1 MAKPRIFVS
10 STYYDL
16 RHVRTDIDRFIREQ
30 GYEPVLNEQGSIAY
44 GKEDRLEEYCYKE
57 INNVDI
63 LVSIIGGRYG
73 SESKIEKHSV
83 SQMELKTAFD
93 LNKQVYIFIE
103 KGVYNE
109 YQFYLKNKENKT
121 IKYTYA
127 DNIKIHQFIEFVESL
142 PNNNTIHGFET
153 SSDITI
159 FLKEQWAG
167 LFQRFLQ
174 EQTRSKEINI
184 IKGIENT
191 AKTLN
196 QLVTYLTE
204 EKRGSENA
212 INEILL
218 SNHPAMEQIKELL
231 KIPYRVFFINK
242 DEFLDLIKARGYRES
257 ADNLPFDNKKTWIM
271 EKESL
276 LYELTYFD
284 EIFNSD
290 YKLKIYTK
298 EEWNPEFITLTKTKI
313 EQDDLP
319 F

>member
-16 RHVRTDIDRFIREQ
+16 RHIRSDIERFIKDQ
-30 GYEPVLNEQGSIAY
+30 GYDAVLNEQGNIAY
-44 GKEDRLEEYCYKE
+44 GKEEKLEDYCYKE

-73 SESKIEKHSV
+73 SESKNDNNSV
-83 SQMELKTAFD
+83 SQMELKTAYE

-103 KGVYNE
+103 KSVYNE
-109 YQFYLKNKENKT
+109 YHFYLNNKENEGT
-121 IKYTYA
+121 VYTYA
-127 DNIKIHQFIEFVESL
+127 DNVKIHQFIEFVESL

-153 SSDITI
+153 STDISS

-174 EQTRSKEINI
+174 DQTRNKELSI

-196 QLVTYLTE
+196 QLVTFLTE
-204 EKRGSENA
+204 EKRGSENV

-218 SNHPAMEQIKELL
+218 SNHPAMEQVKDLL
-231 KIPYRVFFINK
+231 KIPYRVFFANRE
-242 DEFLDLIKARGYRES
+242 EFSDLLKARGYREAS
-257 ADNLPFDNKKTWIM
+257 HNTLLDIEQTWELI
-271 EKESL
+271 KGDAK
-276 LYELTYFD
+276 YELKYND
-284 EIFNSD
+284 DIFNID
-290 YKLKIYTK
+290 NKLKIYTK
-298 EEWNPEFITLTKTKI
+298 EEWNTNYITLTTSDV
-313 EQDDLP
+313 DDLP